1 MKVLHRYKQIIGK
14 MNRIIH
20 LSLALVVFSLVSHG
34 HHDVNLHHDHHD
46 PKAAIKIQRNVADFA
61 IELYKI
67 LAARSHEENIVFSPC
82 SISMLLSVLLLGT
95 DSNTHA
101 EIVTGLRFN
110 LTHIQE
116 DEIHQG
122 FHELLHLLT
131 HIEKDYKLDIGQ
143 ALFLKEGIQPLQTF
157 LDKIKEFYEAEI
169 QTTKFQEPKEAEK
182 QINDY
187 IKEKTHG
194 KIAELVKDLDPDTV
208 FILTNYIFFKGNWE
222 TPFDPELTREED
234 FFVDHNTTVKVQMMH
249 RTGWFYYYFDEQL
262 SCTVLKLRYNGTA
275 NTFFVLPDPKKERE
289 LDASLSVESLKKW
302 AYNVHR
308 GTASVSI
315 PKFSISA
322 TYSLKGPFSQLGI
335 TEIFTDHADLTG
347 VTGQPLKL
355 SKVTHKAVLTV
366 HETGAEAAG
375 ATAAEFTP
383 LSMPISIEFN
393 RPFILV
399 IFSKNIILF
408 VSRLVNPTQQ

>member
-1 MKVLHRYKQIIGK
+1 

-20 LSLALVVFSLVSHG
+20 LSLALMVFSLVSHG
-34 HHDVNLHHDHHD
+34 HHDVDHPHDHHD
-46 PKAAIKIQRNVADFA
+46 PEAAVKIQHNVADFA
-61 IELYKI
+61 IKLYKI
-67 LAARSHEENIVFSPC
+67 LAARSHEENIVCSPY

-95 DSNTHA
+95 FSNTHA
-101 EIVTGLRFN
+101 EILNGLGFN

-116 DEIHQG
+116 VEIHQG

-131 HIEKDYKLDIGQ
+131 HSEKDYKLDIGQ

-194 KIAELVKDLDPDTV
+194 KIAELVKDLDPETV
-208 FILTNYIFFKGNWE
+208 FILANYIFFKGNWK
-222 TPFDPELTREED
+222 TPFDPEFTREED

-275 NTFFVLPDPKKERE
+275 NTFFVLPDRGKERE
-289 LDASLSVESLKKW
+289 LDASLSVETLKKW
-302 AYNVHR
+302 ANNVHR
-308 GTASVSI
+308 VTASISI

-322 TYSLKGPFSQLGI
+322 QYNLKEIFFPLGI
-335 TEIFTDHADLTG
+335 TEIFTDRANLTG
-347 VTGQPLKL
+347 VTRQPLKL